1 MKVVERVL
9 VACAVLVTLVALP
22 LAGHAGGARLWATS
36 PFVRIGA
43 DGAAVHVDL
52 LPADRAAYERAVIHD
67 EVRYHGGP
75 TIDRSATYA
84 IFWQPAGSY
93 VSPKYQSTIA
103 QFLTDVGA
111 TPAYGI
117 LTQYYDRDGYPQNAS
132 AFAGSWTDTS
142 AYPSPFDDRSFRTEV
157 VKAIVANGWPAGGI
171 RPIFFIFTASKAPD
185 RFAACAYHGAFRGGR
200 PHDRLFA
207 RSVPARL
214 RSARLR
220 HAVECFPERSGRG
233 SNDRYALART
243 RRSRQRSG
251 GARMGERPYGRRDRR
266 YLQFGIWSDR
276 QGRRR
281 RDASRAS
288 IRHAADLVRTRAII
302 AGKRSRRQP
311 SGGRCA
317 AAPVSNTSRCSKS
330 QLSQVKRTP

>member
-185 RFAACAYHGAFRGGR
+185 RFAACAYHGAFAAAGHTIVYSPVPYQRDYG
-200 PHDRLFA
+200 PHGCGTP
-207 RSVPARL
+207 SNV
-214 RSARLR
+214 
-220 HAVECFPERSGRG
+220 FP
-233 SNDRYALART
+233 NDRDADLTIDTLWHELAEAVSDPAALAWVSDRT
-243 RRSRQRSG
+243 
-251 GARMGERPYGRRDRR
+251 GAEIGDICNSAYGPIGKDGADVTLHGHR
-266 YLQFGIWSDR
+266 YVTQQIWSNARDHCR
-276 QGRRR
+276 Q
-281 RDASRAS
+281 
-288 IRHAADLVRTRAII
+288 T
-302 AGKRSRRQP
+302 Q
-311 SGGRCA
+311 
-317 AAPVSNTSRCSKS
+317 
-330 QLSQVKRTP
+330 